1 VRLLRGRAVAGRR
14 AGALRPLTY
23 REALASIQGRRRFGV
38 KLGLARIRGLLREL
52 GHPERSFRGALIA
65 GTNGKGSVLALAGA
79 ALEQAGYR
87 VGRTPKPHLVTYRE
101 RLAVG
106 ERLVEPETFAALLEE
121 TLPAAERVART
132 HGEISEFEFLTAM
145 AFLWFAREKVD
156 LALVEVGLGGRLDAT
171 NAWDGGVAAITNI
184 DWDHMDRL
192 GDTLAA
198 IGREKAAIVKRGD
211 VAVTGAQGDGLHVIE
226 RRCRRLAVPL
236 TVVAPLPVVQVDRD
250 GIVVGDVAGHHDG
263 HHDRLRDGTGL
274 GLRVGLRGRH
284 QAANAAVA
292 LAVLDALAET
302 AIARVGDTEIARG
315 FATAS
320 WPGRLERLDGAPAG
334 APGREIWLDGAHNA
348 GGAAALVDAL
358 REMRPFLAPGP
369 LTLVLGI
376 MADKDVPAVLAQF
389 ARLVAAEPAGATRI
403 ITTRVDDSPR
413 AMPALRLADQWRQA
427 AMAAGTSTSDPIA
440 TPDPRAALT
449 EALSGGD
456 GGPIVVAGSLYLVGA
471 VRERLVD
478 DPRLRDP
485 ES

>member
-1 VRLLRGRAVAGRR
+1 M
-14 AGALRPLTY
+14 
-23 REALASIQGRRRFGV
+23 
-38 KLGLARIRGLLREL
+38 
-52 GHPERSFRGALIA
+52 A

-87 VGRTPKPHLVTYRE
+87 VGLTPKPHLVTYRE

-106 ERLVEPETFAALLEE
+106 ERLVEPATFAALVEE
-121 TLPAAERVART
+121 TLPAAERVARRL
-132 HGEISEFEFLTAM
+132 GEISEFEFLTAV
-145 AFLWFAREKVD
+145 AFLWFARERVD

-198 IGREKAAIVKRGD
+198 IGREKAAIVKPGD
-211 VAVTGAQGDGLHVIE
+211 VAVTGAEGDGLRVIR
-226 RRCRRLAVPL
+226 RRCRRLGVPL
-236 TVVAPLPVVQVDRD
+236 TVVAPLPVLRVDRD
-250 GIVVGDVAGHHDG
+250 GIVVDGVAPHGG
-263 HHDRLRDGTGL
+263 GL
-274 GLRVGLRGRH
+274 HVGLRGRH
-284 QAANAAVA
+284 QAANTAVA
-292 LAVLDALAET
+292 LGVLDALAGT
-302 AIARVGDTEIARG
+302 GIARAEDAEVARG
-315 FATAS
+315 FAGAS
-320 WPGRLERLDGAPAG
+320 WPGRLERLDGARAG

-358 REMRPFLAPGP
+358 GEMRPLLAPGP

-389 ARLVAAEPAGATRI
+389 ARLAAGDGDGSTRI

-413 AMPALRLADQWRQA
+413 AMPALRLAEQWRQA
-427 AMAAGTSTSDPIA
+427 AMAAGTSAREPIPS
-440 TPDPRAALT
+440 PDPRAALA
-449 EALSGGD
+449 EALAEGD

-471 VRERLVD
+471 IRELLVD

-485 ES
+485 AS